1 MLNFILA
8 IMICRW
14 QIIEFHKNVFI
25 LEEIKGESQNL
36 MVIRRVLRQSF
47 SWNTTNVLVK
57 ETLAL
62 VCVTSD
68 FRAF

>member
-1 MLNFILA
+1 MLNFSLA

-14 QIIEFHKNVFI
+14 QTIEFHKNIFI
-25 LEEIKGESQNL
+25 LEEIKGESL
-36 MVIRRVLRQSF
+36 RVLSQSF

-62 VCVTSD
+62 VSVTSD